1 MSKALNV
8 LSIICICCCFTSY
21 AFGSADAD
29 PNALTTPVYEPLVN
43 GKIVTLEVIS
53 VNGQKAPD
61 KSVEKAIK
69 TFSKYV
75 AGEVRTVDGDPVQLG
90 LGDDDALTKQ
100 QFESIVDGAK
110 HHGQCAIIIVI
121 AADFD
126 FFYKEGDYSYQWSSD
141 GDIQQSIKLNAR
153 VIDES
158 APEVPMVSR
167 ETFWQM
173 VTLHELCHALGVPA
187 HKSHSWSNDHCT
199 NPRCILYPKVDGRS
213 ISASILH
220 LGPPLDLCKTC
231 RAEIR
236 KAQKAASGKFYDPSQ
251 PYDRSE
257 EVVRLNPGNP
267 KAYLFCATE
276 NLKKRDYQKVITN
289 CSRAI
294 SADPNCSEGYILRA
308 MANHNLE
315 NDAKAADDFKEAIR
329 ISPSHVSALQMLAW
343 LLSTSPESDLRDGG
357 YAIELAA
364 RACELTKWKNP
375 SCLHCLAAAHAEIG
389 SFQTAIKYEAKALSL
404 MGESTTEDTNKMLEA
419 FQAGRPYREP
429 KGQKW

>member
-1 MSKALNV
+1 MSKASKI
-8 LSIICICCCFTSY
+8 LSLICVCCCFANY
-21 AFGSADAD
+21 AFGSELAD

-43 GKIVTLEVIS
+43 GKIVTIEIIS

-75 AGEVRTVDGDPVQLG
+75 AGEVQIIDGDPVRLE
-90 LGDDDALTKQ
+90 LGDDGALTEQ
-100 QFESIVDGAK
+100 QFESIVSGAK
-110 HHGQCAIIIVI
+110 HHGQCAITIVI

-187 HKSHSWSNDHCT
+187 HKSHRWSDGHCT
-199 NPRCILYPKVDGRS
+199 NPRCILYPRVDGRS

-236 KAQKAASGKFYDPSQ
+236 KAQKAARGKFYDSSQ

-257 EVVRLNPGNP
+257 EIIRLNPGNP

-276 NLKKRDYQKVITN
+276 NLKKRNYQKVIN
-289 CSRAI
+289 YCSRAI
-294 SADPNCSEGYILRA
+294 SADPNCSEGYLLRA
-308 MANHNLE
+308 IANHNLG
-315 NDAKAADDFKEAIR
+315 NNSKAADDLKEAVR
-329 ISPSHVSALQMLAW
+329 INPSHVSALQMLAW
-343 LLSTSPESDLRDGG
+343 LLSTSPESNLRDGG

-364 RACELTKWKNP
+364 RACVLTKWKNP
-375 SCLHCLAAAHAEIG
+375 SCLHCLATAYAEIG
-389 SFQTAIKYEAKALSL
+389 SFQTAIKYETKALSL
-404 MGESTTEDTNKMLEA
+404 AGDSKTKDANKILKA
-419 FQAGRPYREP
+419 FQAGKPYREP
-429 KGQKW
+429 KEKKW